1 MYYQEDKRIG
11 QAVFLDGVNVYD
23 AYNADLIEY
32 IPVAGRITTDFIH
45 APGQTKFNLLSFDAG
60 QSGMQFSFYV
70 GGEDDADAARNV
82 SKFIKAA
89 QACVFTIEND
99 PLEYV
104 CIMQSYNDVMTG
116 VGSYHQVTVT
126 YAAIKR
132 SPLKTAEGI
141 TTTAGDSKWQ
151 TVKNVNNGTEPTGVK
166 ITFTTGETVYYSAE
180 EKIIIRANNVQT
192 HQIKFTNVQ
201 PNSTYIIDG
210 IEGTV
215 TRNGINCFGD
225 TDMLEFPKLLPGDYR
240 VSTLNKTESLEIEYY
255 ELFT

>member
-11 QAVFLDGVNVYD
+11 QAVLLDGVNVYD

-45 APGQTKFNLLSFDAG
+45 APGQTKFNLLSFDGG

-70 GGEDDADAARNV
+70 GGENDADAARNV
-82 SKFIKAA
+82 SKFLKAA
-89 QACVFTIEND
+89 QACVFTIEDD

-116 VGSYHQVTVT
+116 VGSYHQVTIT

-132 SPLKTAEGI
+132 SPLITKEG
-141 TTTAGDSKWQ
+141 TTHEVSQTKWQ
-151 TVKNVNNGTEPTGVK
+151 TVTGVNAGTEATGVK
-166 ITFTTGETVYYSAE
+166 VTFTTGESVFVNAQE
-180 EKIIIRANNVQT
+180 EIIIRANNVLT
-192 HQIKFTNVQ
+192 HRIKFTNVQ

-215 TRNGINCFGD
+215 TRNGVNCFGD
-225 TDMLEFPKLLPGDYR
+225 TDMLEFPKLLPGAYS
-240 VSTLNKTESLEIEYY
+240 VKTLNKTESLEIEYY
-255 ELFT
+255 ELYT